1 MSWGETGRAEVSG
14 AVVQWCSGAVV
25 QWCSGESVTSQSALG
40 HPGITRQVAR
50 CRWAGREPRLGK
62 EGKGRD
68 RRFSIGVCV
77 GFRFLQ
83 GSPPINNTP
92 KNSPLIIS
100 LSLYSSL
107 SSGEYNTR
115 TLDSREAMHI
125 YVYT

>member
-1 MSWGETGRAEVSG
+1 
-14 AVVQWCSGAVV
+14 VVQWCSGAVV

-40 HPGITRQVAR
+40 HPGESRVK
-50 CRWAGREPRLGK
+50 WLGAGGQEREPRLER

-68 RRFSIGVCV
+68 RRSSMYVCVCV

-92 KNSPLIIS
+92 KNSTLIIS

-107 SSGEYNTR
+107 SIGEYNTR
-115 TLDSREAMHI
+115 TLDPRGNA
-125 YVYT
+125 